1 MCNVIDEKDVKK
13 YVANNDLDDE
23 DEEVERLKNLGLD
36 DNEIDEVLSGNQSEY
51 DFIDDPDEDFED
63 DDYYGEDDI

>member
-1 MCNVIDEKDVKK
+1 MCNIVDDKDVKK
-13 YVANNDLDDE
+13 YVASHDLDDE

-36 DNEIDEVLSGNQSEY
+36 DNEIDEVLKGNQSED

>member
-1 MCNVIDEKDVKK
+1 MCNVIDDKDVKK
-13 YVANNDLDDE
+13 YVASHETDE
-23 DEEVERLKNLGLD
+23 KERLNILGLD
-36 DNEIDEVLSGNQSEY
+36 DNEIDEVLKGNQSED

>member
-1 MCNVIDEKDVKK
+1 MCNIIDDKDVNK
-13 YVANNDLDDE
+13 YVASHDLDDE

-36 DNEIDEVLSGNQSEY
+36 DNEIDEVLKGNQSED